1 MKNLPTLTGTKID
14 GLEVAK
20 SVKTKVVEIVN
31 DLKSK
36 EITPCLATIVVGDNP
51 ASATYV
57 RNKHKACE
65 EVGILTKDHTL
76 SNDITQEELNTLIE
90 KLNKDETIHGILV
103 QLPLPNHLNEFN
115 TTTRILPEKD
125 IDGLTP
131 TNVGLLAIGK
141 AILIAC
147 TPSGIIEMCKY
158 YNIEL
163 EGKNITIINRSNL
176 VGKPLFHLLLQ
187 NNATVTTCHSKT
199 KNLKQI
205 CLNSDII
212 ITGVGNREIFKLT
225 PDMIKQEAVV
235 IDVATTKYEGKLVGD
250 TDFLDIIEKALF
262 ASPVPGGV
270 GPMTVAML
278 LKNTVT
284 AAALSKGIDIKY

>member
-76 SNDITQEELNTLIE
+76 SNDITQEELNSLIE
-90 KLNKDETIHGILV
+90 KLNQDETVHGILV

-115 TTTRILPEKD
+115 TTTQILPEKD

-199 KNLKQI
+199 KDLKQI

>member
-1 MKNLPTLTGTKID
+1 MTGTKID

-20 SVKTKVVEIVN
+20 NIKDKVSKITS

-36 EITPCLATIVVGDNP
+36 GINPCLATILVGDNP

-57 RNKHKACE
+57 RNKHKAWE
-65 EVGILTKDHTL
+65 EVGIITKDHTP
-76 SNDITQEELNTLIE
+76 SADITQDELNQLIE
-90 KLNKDETIHGILV
+90 KLNEDETVHGILV
-103 QLPLPNHLNEFN
+103 QLPLPPHLNEFN
-115 TTTRILPEKD
+115 TTTQILPEKD
-125 IDGLTP
+125 VDGLTP
-131 TNVGLLAIGK
+131 PNVGLLSIGK
-141 AILIAC
+141 AMLVAC
-147 TPSGIIEMCKY
+147 TPSGIIEMCRH

-163 EGKNITIINRSNL
+163 EGKNIVIINRSNL
-176 VGKPLFHLLLQ
+176 VGKPLYHLLLQ

-199 KNLKQI
+199 KDLKKI
-205 CLNSDII
+205 CLDSDII

-225 PDMIKQEAVV
+225 SDMVKENAVV
-235 IDVATTKYEGKLVGD
+235 IDVATTRLDGKLVGD
-250 TDFLDIIEKALF
+250 ADFTEIIEKASY

-284 AAALSKGIDIKY
+284 AAAISKGIDVKYWESCFT

>member
-1 MKNLPTLTGTKID
+1 MNLATLTGVKID

-20 SVKTKVVEIVN
+20 SSRLQVKDIVN
-31 DLKSK
+31 DLKAK
-36 EITPCLATIVVGDNP
+36 GITPCLATVLVGDNQ

-65 EVGILTKDHTL
+65 DVGILTKDHTPTAE
-76 SNDITQEELNTLIE
+76 ITQAGLNKLIEELNQ
-90 KLNKDETIHGILV
+90 DETVHGILV
-103 QLPLPNHLNEFN
+103 QLPLPSHLNEFI
-115 TTTRILPEKD
+115 TTTQILPEKD
-125 IDGLTP
+125 VDGLTP
-131 TNVGLLAIGK
+131 PNVGLLSIGK
-141 AILIAC
+141 AVLVAC

-163 EGKNITIINRSNL
+163 EGKNVVIINRSNL
-176 VGKPLFHLLLQ
+176 VGKPLYHLLLQ

-199 KNLKQI
+199 KDLKKI
-205 CLNSDII
+205 CLNSDIV
-212 ITGVGNREIFKLT
+212 ITGVGNRAIFKLT
-225 PDMIKQEAVV
+225 PDMIKEGAVV
-235 IDVATTKYEGKLVGD
+235 IDVATTRHDGKLSGD
-250 TDFLDIIEKALF
+250 ADYSEIIEKTSF

-284 AAALSKGIDIKY
+284 AAAISKGIDIKS

>member
-20 SVKTKVVEIVN
+20 SVKTKVAEIVN

-76 SNDITQEELNTLIE
+76 SNDITQEELNSLIE
-90 KLNKDETIHGILV
+90 KLNQDETVHGILV

>member
-1 MKNLPTLTGTKID
+1 MNLATLTGVKID

-20 SVKTKVVEIVN
+20 SIKSQVTDIVN
-31 DLKSK
+31 DLKTK
-36 EITPCLATIVVGDNP
+36 GITPCLATVLVGNSP

-65 EVGILTKDHTL
+65 DVGILTKDHTP
-76 SNDITQEELNTLIE
+76 SAEITQAELNKLIEELNQ
-90 KLNKDETIHGILV
+90 DETVHGILV
-103 QLPLPNHLNEFN
+103 QLPLPSHLNEFI
-115 TTTRILPEKD
+115 TTTQILPEKD
-125 IDGLTP
+125 VDGLTP
-131 TNVGLLAIGK
+131 PNVGLLSIGK
-141 AILIAC
+141 AVLVAC

-163 EGKNITIINRSNL
+163 EGKNVVIINRSNL
-176 VGKPLFHLLLQ
+176 VGKPLYHLLLQ

-199 KNLKQI
+199 KDLKKI
-205 CLNSDII
+205 CLNSDIV
-212 ITGVGNREIFKLT
+212 ITGVGNRAIFKLT
-225 PDMIKQEAVV
+225 PDMIKEGAVV
-235 IDVATTKYEGKLVGD
+235 IDVATTRHDEKLSGD
-250 TDFLDIIEKALF
+250 ADYSEIIEKASF

-284 AAALSKGIDIKY
+284 AAAISKGIDIKS

>member
-1 MKNLPTLTGTKID
+1 MKNLPTLAGTKID

-76 SNDITQEELNTLIE
+76 SNDITQEELNDLIE
-90 KLNKDETIHGILV
+90 KLNQDETVHGILV

-115 TTTRILPEKD
+115 TTTQILPEKD

>member
-1 MKNLPTLTGTKID
+1 MTGTKID

-20 SVKTKVVEIVN
+20 NIKEKVSKITS

-36 EITPCLATIVVGDNP
+36 GINPCLATILVGENP

-57 RNKHKACE
+57 RNKHRACE
-65 EVGILTKDHTL
+65 EVGILTKDHTP
-76 SNDITQEELNTLIE
+76 SADITQDELNELIE
-90 KLNKDETIHGILV
+90 KLNADETVHGILV
-103 QLPLPNHLNEFN
+103 QLPLPSHLNEFK
-115 TTTRILPEKD
+115 TTTQILPEKD
-125 IDGLTP
+125 VDGLTP
-131 TNVGLLAIGK
+131 PNVGLLSIGK
-141 AILIAC
+141 AMLVAC

-163 EGKNITIINRSNL
+163 EGKNVVIINRSNL
-176 VGKPLFHLLLQ
+176 VGKPLYHLLLQ

-199 KNLKQI
+199 KDLKKI
-205 CLNSDII
+205 CLDSDII

-225 PDMIKQEAVV
+225 PDMVKEGAVV
-235 IDVATTKYEGKLVGD
+235 IDVATTRYEGKLAGD
-250 TDFLDIIEKALF
+250 ADFAEIIEKASY

-284 AAALSKGIDIKY
+284 AAAISKGIDI